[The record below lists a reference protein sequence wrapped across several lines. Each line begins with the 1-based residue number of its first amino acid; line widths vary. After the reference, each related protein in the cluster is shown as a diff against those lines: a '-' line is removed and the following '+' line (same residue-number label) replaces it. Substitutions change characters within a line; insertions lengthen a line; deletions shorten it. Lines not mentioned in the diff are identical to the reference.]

1 MLCPGGG
8 FWLVSA
14 ADFSP
19 LFFFFWVD
27 RRRVVLKE
35 IRRCGLKFA
44 VAGIPQTIDNYILV
58 IDKSFGFDTTIEEAQ
73 RAIIA
78 AHVEFDSIENGF
90 GLVKLLGRYSGY
102 IAMYATLASRDVDCC
117 LILESPFYLEG
128 PTGPFDYIEKRLKEN
143 KHDYC
148 HSRRCRTTKGVGGI
162 DNHYLTIKAVKL
174 NGEIVDQNEL
184 REKELPFVQDVE
196 AKVKELTQIIP
207 GLNNHQMSLK
217 ASIKKMEEKAKEMHE
232 KLWF

>member
-90 GLVKLLGRYSGY
+90 GLVKLLGRYSGKF
-102 IAMYATLASRDVDCC
+102 T
-117 LILESPFYLEG
+117 
-128 PTGPFDYIEKRLKEN
+128 
-143 KHDYC
+143 
-148 HSRRCRTTKGVGGI
+148 
-162 DNHYLTIKAVKL
+162 L